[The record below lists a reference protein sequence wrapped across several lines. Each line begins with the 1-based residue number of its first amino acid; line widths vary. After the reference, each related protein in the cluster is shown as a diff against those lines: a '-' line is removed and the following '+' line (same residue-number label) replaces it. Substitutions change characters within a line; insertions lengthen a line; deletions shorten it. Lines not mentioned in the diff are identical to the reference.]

1 MLHSTEN
8 TESPVRSLV
17 NEVLNFDG
25 KHIPS
30 EEIHQKVESL
40 FKNLFATR
48 DDHYLAN
55 EQLANEQHI
64 QSLQTKK
71 GINFRE

>member
-1 MLHSTEN
+1 MLSIKN
-8 TESPVRSLV
+8 TKSPVRSLV
-17 NEVLNFDG
+17 DEVLSFDG
-25 KHIPS
+25 KYIPS

-40 FKNLFATR
+40 FVNLFAPR
-48 DDHYLAN
+48 DDYYLAN

-64 QSLQTKK
+64 RSLQTKK